1 MSIFDKIT
9 GKAKQAVGDMTG
21 DGSLRRQGKKEEA
34 KGNAKERLDRAEERA
49 DEEADRVAD
58 LERKT

>member
-1 MSIFDKIT
+1 MSILDKIT
-9 GKAKQAVGDMTG
+9 GKSKQAIGDVAN
-21 DGSLRRQGKKEEA
+21 DPSLRRQGKKEEA